1 MKVESESE
9 VVQSC
14 PTLSDPMDCSLPGSS
29 AHGIFQAGVLEWGAI
44 ALTIYDKL
52 YQKGKSLTHVKGLA
66 EYNSLVALLFLLA
79 QNFLLVPKSLDIYL
93 ETK

>member
-1 MKVESESE
+1 MKLLSS
-9 VVQSC
+9 VQ
-14 PTLSDPMDCSLPGSS
+14 LFEIPMDCSLPGSS